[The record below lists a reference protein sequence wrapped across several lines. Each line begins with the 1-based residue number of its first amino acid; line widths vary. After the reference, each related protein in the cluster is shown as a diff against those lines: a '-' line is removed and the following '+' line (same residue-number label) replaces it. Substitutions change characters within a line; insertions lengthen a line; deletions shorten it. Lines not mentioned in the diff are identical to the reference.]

1 MLHWNALDER
11 TLRVLYRL
19 RDHGVLKEFYLSGG
33 TALALHLTHRTSVD
47 LDFFTRNPVRQIQSS
62 IIERQ
67 CSKIFGESAVRIVVK
82 EVDQLWLEIEGIK
95 VTFLAYPFS
104 RVSSLHIEDGIA
116 VASIRDIAVQKAYV
130 IGRRATARDYV
141 DMAFILR
148 SGEVSLEQIVHDAQN
163 VLVLD
168 GEPVFSTR
176 IFLCQL
182 VYTDDV
188 TDKDAAIRTLFQ
200 REDFE
205 SIVDTLRKE
214 VERATPRL
222 LGEN

>member
-1 MLHWNALDER
+1 M
-11 TLRVLYRL
+11 
-19 RDHGVLKEFYLSGG
+19 
-33 TALALHLTHRTSVD
+33 
-47 LDFFTRNPVRQIQSS
+47 
-62 IIERQ
+62 
-67 CSKIFGESAVRIVVK
+67 VK

-104 RVSSLHIEDGIA
+104 RVAPLHIEDGIA

-148 SGEVSLEQIVHDAQN
+148 SGEVSLEQIVHDAQS

-168 GEPVFSTR
+168 GEAVFSTR

-188 TDKDAAIRTLFQ
+188 TDKEASIRSLYH
-200 REDFE
+200 REDFD

-214 VERATPRL
+214 VERATPHL
-222 LGEN
+222 LGEG

>member
-1 MLHWNALDER
+1 MLHWDTLNER
-11 TLRVLYRL
+11 TLRVLHRL
-19 RDHGVLKEFYLSGG
+19 RDHGVLDDFYLSGG
-33 TALALHLTHRTSVD
+33 TALALHLAHRTSVD
-47 LDFFTRNPVRQIQSS
+47 LDFFTRNPERQLRGST
-62 IIERQ
+62 IERQ
-67 CSKIFGESAVRIVVK
+67 CSKVFGESAVRVVVK

-104 RVSSLHIEDGIA
+104 RVAPLHIEDGIA

-148 SGEVSLEQIVHDAQN
+148 SGEVSLEQIVHDAQS

-168 GEPVFSTR
+168 GEAVFSTR

-188 TDKDAAIRTLFQ
+188 TDKEAAIRSLYH
-200 REDFE
+200 REDFD

-214 VERATPRL
+214 VERATPHL
-222 LGEN
+222 LGEG